1 VRALTA
7 KFLCD
12 TFITE
17 FVDNRRM
24 DLQSFAAKVQ
34 REFNMCPNR
43 WKLGRARKE
52 ALLQIHGAESA
63 QFGLLWDYGQEL
75 RRSNPGSKFF
85 LSTNKAKDS
94 ADAVAKEHLATLY
107 WSYDACK
114 RGFLE
119 GCRPLIC
126 IDGCHVKTKFKGQL
140 LTAMGID
147 PNDCIYP
154 VAMGLVEV
162 ECTSSWE
169 WFLTTLKDDLNIIN
183 TSPWTIMSDKQKG
196 LINAVK
202 KVFPDAEHRFCVRH
216 LHQNY
221 QKAGHKG
228 EVLKNGLWAIAR
240 STTIVKWQK
249 NMDKLLADSPA
260 AYAWVEELVPNTWC
274 KAFFSEF
281 SKCDMLLNNHCEV
294 FNSYILE
301 AREMPMLSMLENV
314 FYKIMH
320 RNMSKQKDFEK
331 WSGTICPKIKKKLDK
346 LIEWS
351 KNCIVLSAGGG
362 EYRISSL
369 ELEKDYAVDLKARTC
384 DCKRWQLSGIP
395 CHHVLACCRADRI
408 NPDSLVHSCYS
419 IETYKKAYAHNLHP
433 LRGRAFWEKV
443 DGVLVH
449 PPLYTKVMGRPK
461 KNRKKAP
468 EEKIKQG
475 VPTLSRHGLTMHCS
489 ICGKPN
495 HNKKGHDN
503 WILSQMAEQE
513 ERRVQ
518 AEDAQGQEEQHV
530 DDPSILEHII
540 PQHPLP
546 QLDPV
551 HCPSSM
557 IFRLGQEVLNLYDF
571 ITYCTELL
579 TICYLLH

>member
-1 VRALTA
+1 
-7 KFLCD
+7 
-12 TFITE
+12 
-17 FVDNRRM
+17 
-24 DLQSFAAKVQ
+24 
-34 REFNMCPNR
+34 
-43 WKLGRARKE
+43 
-52 ALLQIHGAESA
+52 
-63 QFGLLWDYGQEL
+63 
-75 RRSNPGSKFF
+75 
-85 LSTNKAKDS
+85 
-94 ADAVAKEHLATLY
+94 
-107 WSYDACK
+107 
-114 RGFLE
+114 
-119 GCRPLIC
+119 
-126 IDGCHVKTKFKGQL
+126 
-140 LTAMGID
+140 
-147 PNDCIYP
+147 
-154 VAMGLVEV
+154 
-162 ECTSSWE
+162 
-169 WFLTTLKDDLNIIN
+169 
-183 TSPWTIMSDKQKG
+183 
-196 LINAVK
+196 
-202 KVFPDAEHRFCVRH
+202 
-216 LHQNY
+216 
-221 QKAGHKG
+221 
-228 EVLKNGLWAIAR
+228 
-240 STTIVKWQK
+240 
-249 NMDKLLADSPA
+249 MDKLLADSPA

-320 RNMSKQKDFEK
+320 RNMSKQKDVEK

-346 LIEWS
+346 LIEFS
-351 KNCIVLSAGGG
+351 KNCIVLPTGGG
-362 EYRISSL
+362 EYRVSSL

-443 DGVLVH
+443 DAMLVH
-449 PPLYTKVMGRPK
+449 PPLYTKIMGRPK

-468 EEKIKQG
+468 EQKITQG

-513 ERRVQ
+513 ERRVE
-518 AEDAQGQEEQHV
+518 AEDAEGAGQEEQHV

-540 PQHPLP
+540 PQHPVP
-546 QLDPV
+546 QLDLV

-557 IFRLGQEVLNLYDF
+557 IFRLGQEVLNL
-571 ITYCTELL
+571 
-579 TICYLLH
+579 